1 MQHEKHSQA
10 RSDEDDNM
18 IFGVR
23 PVMEAIDAGKEIE
36 KIFIQRD
43 SNNPL
48 SRELRKMIADHNI
61 PFSMVPVEK
70 LNRLTRKNHQG
81 VVCFIGY
88 VAYHKVENIIP
99 ALFEKSQYPL
109 VLLLDR
115 ITDVRNFGAICRT
128 AECLGVDA
136 VIVPERG
143 GAMIN
148 GDAVKASAGAL
159 NRIAVCREF
168 NLKNTIQY
176 LQDSGFMV
184 AGCTEKATENCFK
197 VNLNRPLCL
206 ILGSE
211 EDGISPEYLKRC
223 DVLVKVPISGK
234 TASLNV
240 SVAAGMLLYEVTRQR
255 LTDENS

>member
-1 MQHEKHSQA
+1 MQQENKNH
-10 RSDEDDNM
+10 RSDAEDDHM

-23 PVMEAIDAGKEIE
+23 PVMEAIDAGREIE
-36 KIFIQRD
+36 RIFIQRD
-43 SNNPL
+43 INNPL
-48 SRELRKMIADHNI
+48 ARDLRKLLSDQNI
-61 PFSMVPVEK
+61 PFSLVPVEK

-88 VAYHKVENIIP
+88 VAYHKVENIVP
-99 ALFEKSQYPL
+99 SLFEQSGFP
-109 VLLLDR
+109 LLLMLDR
-115 ITDVRNFGAICRT
+115 VTDVRNFGAICRS
-128 AECLGVDA
+128 AECMGVDA

-143 GAMIN
+143 AAMVN

-159 NRIAVCREF
+159 NRIKICREL

-176 LQDSGFMV
+176 LRDSGFMI
-184 AGCTEKATENCFK
+184 AGCTEKGQQNCFD
-197 VNLNRPLCL
+197 VNLNKPLCL
-206 ILGSE
+206 IMGSE

-255 LTDENS
+255 LSDEN